1 MLQGENEQTED
12 PLNVSLSEIPEELQ
26 ELLPEEIMAA
36 LRAKEEDQKARAAAL
51 TQSLISKRQKAVDW
65 RASIGIEEEWQ
76 ECDDAYEGIDDA
88 NRATERT
95 SRATKPRTDGGPI
108 ISRKGNST
116 RSTVFLNI
124 TRPYTDAAAARV
136 ADMLLPNDDT
146 NFKFEHTPIPDLV
159 DMPDEKMKMLLPRL
173 QQMGIGSIEEFLE
186 LKNEEAKKRA
196 EKAQKRV
203 EDWLVEC
210 QYHAEARKM
219 IEECAR
225 LGTGAI
231 KGPVPS
237 RKKRS
242 KVSQGMSG
250 EIVMETAYEIV
261 PESKFVSVWNI
272 FPDPDCGED
281 IHNGSHLFER
291 DRLSAK
297 QLRELKDAKDLGYN
311 AEEIQLA
318 LDEGPSKINISSDG
332 RKTEDDDRFE
342 VWYFNGQVSQD
353 DFEVTAKQSGEKSG
367 EHVNVV
373 GVLVN
378 DRLIKISKAHL
389 DSGDFPYDLMPWQ
402 RRTGMPFGIGLAKQ
416 INVPQRMV
424 NGGTR
429 QMNDNSG
436 LSSAPQIVMFEG
448 VVTPADGVYELRPGK
463 VWHANPDSTVDDVRK
478 AFISIEIPT
487 RQAELMNIIQFALK
501 MAEDVTGLPMLLQGQ
516 QGSAPDTLGGQKL
529 ANNNANTVLRR
540 TARLFDDCSTTPGM
554 RRYYEWIML
563 YCDESEKGDYQIQ
576 ARASTA
582 LVERDIQAQAMLT
595 LGEMVINPVFGA
607 DPKAWFKEMLK
618 SQKID
623 PKLIMLTP
631 EAEQQLMMEQQQA
644 QQAQEQQAQQE
655 SQAQQD
661 MQAQEIE
668 SKERMQDKEIQKD
681 VILAREGNSVKQ
693 QQAVAKFPRRQ

>member
-1 MLQGENEQTED
+1 MLQGEDEQTED
-12 PLNVSLSEIPEELQ
+12 LPSVSLSEIPEELQ
-26 ELLPEEIMAA
+26 ELIPEEIKAA
-36 LRAKEEDQKARAAAL
+36 LRAKEDEQAQRIAAL

-65 RASIGIEEEWQ
+65 RASLGIEEEWQ
-76 ECDDAYEGIDDA
+76 ECEDAYEGVDDA

-95 SRATKPRTDGGPI
+95 ARATKPRSDGGPI
-108 ISRKGNST
+108 VSRKGNAT

-146 NFKFEHTPIPDLV
+146 NFKFEHTPIPDMV
-159 DMPDEKMKMLLPRL
+159 DLPDEKLEALIPRL
-173 QQMGIGSIEEFLE
+173 QQMGIGSIDEFIE
-186 LKNEEAKKRA
+186 LKNQEAQSRA

-225 LGTGAI
+225 IGTGVM
-231 KGPVPS
+231 KGPIPA

-250 EIVMETAYEIV
+250 EIVMGTVYEIV

-281 IHNGSHLFER
+281 IHSGSHLFER

-297 QLRELKDAKDLGYN
+297 QLRELKDAENLGYN
-311 AEEIQLA
+311 AEEIRLA

-332 RKTEDDDRFE
+332 RKTDDDDRFE
-342 VWYFNGQVSQD
+342 VWYFHGQVSQD
-353 DFEVTAKQSGEKSG
+353 DFEVTSKQSGEKS
-367 EHVNVV
+367 EEYVNVV
-373 GVLVN
+373 CALVN
-378 DRLIKISKAHL
+378 DRLIRTTKAHL

-402 RRTGMPFGIGLAKQ
+402 RRSGMPFGIGLAKQ

-436 LSSAPQIVMFEG
+436 LSSAPQIVMFKG
-448 VVTPADGVYELRPGK
+448 VVTPADGINELRPGK
-463 VWHANPDSTVDDVRK
+463 VWNANPESTVDDVRK
-478 AFISIEIPT
+478 AFLSIEIPT

-529 ANNNANTVLRR
+529 VNNNANTVLRR

-563 YCDESEKGDYQIQ
+563 YGDESEKGDFQIQ

-595 LGEMVINPVFGA
+595 LGQMVVNPVFGA

-623 PKLIMLTP
+623 PKLIMLSP
-631 EAEQQLMMEQQQA
+631 EAEQQIMLEQQQA
-644 QQAQEQQAQQE
+644 QQAQEQQSQQDQEAQQ
-655 SQAQQD
+655 QA
-661 MQAQEIE
+661 QAQEIQ

-681 VILAREGNSVKQ
+681 VILAREGNNVKQ
-693 QQAVAKFPRRQ
+693 AAFQRR

>member
-1 MLQGENEQTED
+1 MLQGDNEQTED
-12 PLNVSLSEIPEELQ
+12 PPNISLSEIPEELQ

-36 LRAKEEDQKARAAAL
+36 LRAKEDEQAQRIAAL
-51 TQSLISKRQKAVDW
+51 TQSLISKRQKAVEW
-65 RASIGIEEEWQ
+65 RGSIGIEEEWQ
-76 ECDDAYEGIDDA
+76 ECDDAYEGVDDA

-95 SRATKPRTDGGPI
+95 ARATKPRSDGGPI
-108 ISRKGNST
+108 ISRKSTST

-124 TRPYTDAAAARV
+124 TRPYVDAAAARV

-146 NFKFEHTPIPDLV
+146 NFKFEHTPIPDMIDL
-159 DMPDEKMKMLLPRL
+159 PDEKLEALIPRL
-173 QQMGIGSIEEFLE
+173 QQMGIGSIDEFIE
-186 LKNEEAKKRA
+186 LKNQEAQKRA

-225 LGTGAI
+225 IGTGVM
-231 KGPVPS
+231 KGPVPA

-242 KVSQGMSG
+242 KVSQGMTG
-250 EIVMETAYEIV
+250 EIVMETVYEIV
-261 PESKFVSVWNI
+261 PESKFVSAWNI

-297 QLRELKDAKDLGYN
+297 QLRELKDSENLGYN

-318 LDEGPSKINISSDG
+318 LDEGPSRINVSSDG
-332 RKTEDDDRFE
+332 RKTDDDDRFE
-342 VWYFNGQVSQD
+342 VWYFHGQVSQD
-353 DFEVTAKQSGEKSG
+353 DFEVTSKQTGEKS
-367 EHVNVV
+367 EEYVNVV
-373 GVLVN
+373 CTLVN
-378 DRLIKISKAHL
+378 DRLIKVAKSHL

-402 RRTGMPFGIGLAKQ
+402 RRAGMPFGIGLAKQ

-436 LSSAPQIVMFEG
+436 LSSAPQIIMFRG
-448 VVTPADGVYELRPGK
+448 VVTPADGINELRPGK
-463 VWHANPDSTVDDVRK
+463 VWLADAESTVDDVRK
-478 AFISIEIPT
+478 AFLSIEIPT

-563 YCDESEKGDYQIQ
+563 YGDESEKGDFQIQ

-595 LGEMVINPVFGA
+595 LGQMVINPVFGA

-631 EAEQQLMMEQQQA
+631 EAEQQIMMEQQQA

-655 SQAQQD
+655 QEAQQQA
-661 MQAQEIE
+661 QAQEIE

-681 VILAREGNSVKQ
+681 VILAREGNNVKQ
-693 QQAVAKFPRRQ
+693 AAFQRRG